1 MKEKKQWIGQDNYN
15 FDNSFLNDKEFE
27 NLTDGTKKNKIINDK
42 PSNIRIFLL
51 VALLGVSISTNIAL
65 MVNYAEMKDK
75 LFVLENNKSEME
87 LEINNRNIKVEE
99 LQHLKDKYDILVS
112 RMLSYLDNRVVFV
125 DDENKHYHRW
135 DCEDLNN
142 KNAVAMDIYGAEAK
156 GYTDCPLCKI
166 GECQKREFDI
176 DNPERSV
183 LSYIENQEN
192 RKKELL
198 GKIYK

>member
-27 NLTDGTKKNKIINDK
+27 NLTDGTKNNQIINDK

-51 VALLGVSISTNIAL
+51 VAFLGVSISANIAL
-65 MVNYAEMKDK
+65 MVNNAEMKDK

-112 RMLSYLDNRVVFV
+112 RMLSYLDDRVVFV

-142 KNAVAMDIYGAEAK
+142 KNAVAMDIDGAEAK

-166 GECQKREFDI
+166 GEWQKREFDI
-176 DNPERSV
+176 DNPERSIS
-183 LSYIENQEN
+183 SYIENQEN

>member
-27 NLTDGTKKNKIINDK
+27 NLTDGTKNNKIINDK

-51 VALLGVSISTNIAL
+51 VAFLGVSISANIAL
-65 MVNYAEMKDK
+65 MVNNAEMKDK

-142 KNAVAMDIYGAEAK
+142 KNAVAMTVHCVKLVSGK
-156 GYTDCPLCKI
+156 
-166 GECQKREFDI
+166 
-176 DNPERSV
+176 N
-183 LSYIENQEN
+183 EN
-192 RKKELL
+192 L
-198 GKIYK
+198 I